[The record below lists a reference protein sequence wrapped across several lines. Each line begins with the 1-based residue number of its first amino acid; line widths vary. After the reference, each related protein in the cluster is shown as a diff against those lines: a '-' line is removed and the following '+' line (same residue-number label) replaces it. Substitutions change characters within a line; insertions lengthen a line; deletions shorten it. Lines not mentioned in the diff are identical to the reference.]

1 MNKNLISQLVVSI
14 CALLLIATVTF
25 AWFAISN
32 TADAGFVAQVGDL
45 ESSFE
50 FSAVQDDTLVD
61 ASGVS
66 TLDMK
71 DVIPGQK
78 FYFFMKVGSKG
89 STNGLVSVMINDIKS
104 YYATGSGDENI
115 YNLDENYQYPCEKIQ
130 YAFSYSIT
138 GAYWVP
144 IATELNDKELL
155 QSDPLS
161 IVVDK
166 KFDENNNLTNKDY
179 WIKFSDEEKAKYFP
193 TYDEDENGV
202 DLGYIRFNKEENGT
216 DQDDYILLKNVEIN
230 GDNETDIEKTADD
243 KSAFVLIFEID
254 FMSSAVLPS
263 FVTPYDG
270 FENANSNIYETQLFS
285 ISNISIVT
293 SKENE

>member
-14 CALLLIATVTF
+14 CAILLIATVTF

-50 FSAVQDDTLVD
+50 FAAVENDTLVD
-61 ASGVS
+61 SSGVS

-78 FYFFMKVGSKG
+78 FYFFMKVETKG
-89 STNGLVSVMINDIKS
+89 SEDGVISIMLNDIKS
-104 YYATGSGDENI
+104 YYATETNVEHI
-115 YNLDENYQYPCEKIQ
+115 YNLSDDYTGKEYEKIQ
-130 YAFSYSIT
+130 YAFNYSVK

-144 IATELNDKELL
+144 VGTQLDDKKLS

-161 IVVDK
+161 VVVPNDGI
-166 KFDENNNLTNKDY
+166 NKDY
-179 WIKFSDEEKAKYFP
+179 WIEFTTEEKQKY
-193 TYDEDENGV
+193 YYSESDAYNESV
-202 DLGYIRFNKEENGT
+202 IFNKVENDA
-216 DQDDYILLKNVEIN
+216 DQDDYILVKNVPIK
-230 GDNETDIEKTADD
+230 GDDATNIEKSAEDHN
-243 KSAFVLIFEID
+243 AFVVIIEID
-254 FMSSAVLPS
+254 FLNKANLPTN
-263 FVTPYDG
+263 VTAPSD
-270 FENANSNIYETQLFS
+270 FATDNSNIYELQLFS
-285 ISNISIVT
+285 ITHISIVT